1 MWNGQQA
8 CALQAALRMSNDTFA
23 SHLGIGVRTVA
34 SWHDKPELTPRPEMQ
49 QVLDTALENATDS
62 VKTRLAILLGESQVT
77 APVQSSATPDT
88 PLKVAEHNDYIDQL
102 ETGEQEVTIPC
113 RTADGRIIFVNT
125 SRRSFLRS
133 AGGVALITAVSTP
146 LLDTLNEVR
155 ARADTLLDT
164 QSLSTASL
172 EYWEETADYYG
183 FLELNTAPD
192 VFLTQLARDFGAVQN
207 ILKQASAPICTQQR
221 LYRVM
226 GQMSGLIAVVSNDV
240 GWDSRPWFHTAHR
253 AAEEINDRALAAW
266 AMAHQSMTY
275 LWNGRPLEK
284 AVELSQAAQ
293 EAAAPLPAR
302 LAAWPQ

>member
-77 APVQSSATPDT
+77 APVQSSTTPDT

-113 RTADGRIIFVNT
+113 RTADGRIIVVNT

-172 EYWEETADYYG
+172 
-183 FLELNTAPD
+183 
-192 VFLTQLARDFGAVQN
+192 
-207 ILKQASAPICTQQR
+207 
-221 LYRVM
+221 
-226 GQMSGLIAVVSNDV
+226 
-240 GWDSRPWFHTAHR
+240 
-253 AAEEINDRALAAW
+253 
-266 AMAHQSMTY
+266 
-275 LWNGRPLEK
+275 
-284 AVELSQAAQ
+284 
-293 EAAAPLPAR
+293 
-302 LAAWPQ
+302 